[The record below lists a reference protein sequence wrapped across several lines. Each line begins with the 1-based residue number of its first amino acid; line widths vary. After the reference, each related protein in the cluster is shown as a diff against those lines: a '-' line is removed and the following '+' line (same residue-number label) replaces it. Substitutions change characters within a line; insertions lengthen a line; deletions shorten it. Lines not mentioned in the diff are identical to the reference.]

1 MIRKRSDKMR
11 KWNYEQ
17 DIDYDSIDKQ
27 KVQDNEMLFYMLSVA
42 SFIEITSETYADNLK
57 EFYDDNG
64 EITSWLK
71 DDWEE
76 EEIQHGESLKRYVLT
91 VWPDFEWDKA
101 YKRFLELYLPLC
113 NEEALQKSKGLEM
126 VARMI
131 IETGTSTFYRA
142 IEKYASKLNE
152 PVLQKLAHF
161 IYKDEVSHYSY
172 FDKYYN
178 FYNQKEKL
186 SRTQVLKVISKR
198 LKEVNSEDV
207 EMAFRAVYETLNN
220 GEFNSEEYDEF
231 LKNINKMASENYPY
245 NMAIKMMIHPLRIN
259 KVLESTMVPVVRGAM
274 KVLGI

>member
-1 MIRKRSDKMR
+1 MT
-11 KWNYEQ
+11 KWNYKQ
-17 DIDYDSIDKQ
+17 DIEYDSIDKDRV
-27 KVQDNEMLFYMLSVA
+27 KDNKILFYMLSVA
-42 SFIEITSETYADNLK
+42 SFIEITSETYANNLK
-57 EFYDDNG
+57 EFYDDND

-71 DDWEE
+71 DDWEKE
-76 EEIQHGESLKRYVLT
+76 EVQHGKSLKRYVLT
-91 VWPDFEWDKA
+91 IWSEFDWEKA

-113 NEEALQKSKGLEM
+113 SEESLQKSKGLEM

-131 IETGTSTFYRA
+131 VETGTSTFYRA

-161 IYKDEVSHYSY
+161 IYKDEVRHYSY

-186 SRTQVLKVISKR
+186 PRAQVLKVISKR
-198 LKEVNSEDV
+198 LKDVNSEDV

-220 GEFNSEEYDEF
+220 GSFDNKEYDLF

-259 KVLESTMVPVVRGAM
+259 RILESSMVPVVRGAM
-274 KVLGI
+274 RVIGI